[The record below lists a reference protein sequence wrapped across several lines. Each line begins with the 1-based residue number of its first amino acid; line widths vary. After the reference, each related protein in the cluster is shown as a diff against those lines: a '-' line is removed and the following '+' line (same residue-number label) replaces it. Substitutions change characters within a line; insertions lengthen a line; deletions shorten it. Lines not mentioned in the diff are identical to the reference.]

1 MASFDI
7 LGYAAGFLTTFSAAP
22 QLVHAYRVKDL
33 RSIDMKFQL
42 MLLSGLALWT
52 LYGITIKS
60 LPVIIFNLI
69 GFSLW
74 VPIFWMKIRERRA
87 R

>member
-1 MASFDI
+1 

-22 QLVHAYRVKDL
+22 QLLHAYRVKDL
-33 RSIDMKFQL
+33 RSIDLKFQL

-52 LYGITIKS
+52 IYGIAIQV

-74 VPIFWMKIRERRA
+74 VPVFLMKLRETTKT
-87 R
+87 